1 MGDDRKDLEDSEATT
16 TAAPEAASAH
26 LVAAEEA
33 DLPSTGGPIK
43 LLSFLP
49 YYSNFY
55 QYSSTVFF
63 NLPFTLIFSI
73 LSYGAKNTTM
83 QVSLF
88 QGVLI
93 QYTQIEQV
101 KSLSLSLPFKS
112 SSPKSPPVPPPKP
125 PPSPP
130 PKKKKKKKK
139 KS

>member
-93 QYTQIEQV
+93 QSSNRTSKKLVPIPAL
-101 KSLSLSLPFKS
+101 KILPPNHPLF
-112 SSPKSPPVPPPKP
+112 
-125 PPSPP
+125 PP

-139 KS
+139 